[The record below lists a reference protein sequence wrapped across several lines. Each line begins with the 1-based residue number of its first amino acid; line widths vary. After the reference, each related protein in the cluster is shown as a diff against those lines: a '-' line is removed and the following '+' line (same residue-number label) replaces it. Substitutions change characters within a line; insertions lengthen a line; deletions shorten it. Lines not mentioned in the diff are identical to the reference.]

1 MKLKFCG
8 AARVVTGS
16 CHLFELN
23 EKKILVDCGLQQGAG
38 EIDNTILPFNPAE
51 IDAVIVTHAHIDHS
65 GRLPFLVKLGY
76 RGPIYCTRLTAELL
90 GIMLRDSAYIQEN
103 DTAWENQK
111 GKRAGR
117 LPKEPLYTIADAESC
132 LLQLRPVDYQNHFA
146 VCEGLRACFQD
157 AGHLLGSAMVELWA
171 KEGETEKKLVFSGDI
186 GNKNQPIIRDPAKLT
201 EADYVVM
208 ESTYGTRYHEVE
220 TVYTEDLAEIIGQ
233 TLAKGGNV
241 VIPAFAVGRTQ
252 ELLYYIREIK
262 ERGLVPE
269 LPDFPVYIDS
279 PLAEEATRIFS
290 GNLSGYID
298 GAAENLVKDGVGMLS
313 FPGLT
318 LCKSVDESKR
328 LNADGLPKVIIS
340 ASGMCD
346 AGRIRHH
353 LKHNLWRPECTV
365 VFVGYQAN
373 GSLGRLLL
381 DGVPRVKLFGE
392 EIAVKAKIV
401 NFPGLSSHADCDGL
415 LEWIQAFQPTPQH
428 VFVVHGD
435 EEVAPLFAEKL
446 NTLGIPAHAPL
457 FTEEYDLLKNEVA
470 QAGFIQKRIKPVP
483 EKVNPAYLR
492 LVEAGN
498 ALLALIKR
506 KKNDSSR
513 NLLLF
518 AEQLK
523 ALTKKWE
530 D

>member
-1 MKLKFCG
+1 M
-8 AARVVTGS
+8 
-16 CHLFELN
+16 
-23 EKKILVDCGLQQGAG
+23 
-38 EIDNTILPFNPAE
+38 
-51 IDAVIVTHAHIDHS
+51 
-65 GRLPFLVKLGY
+65 
-76 RGPIYCTRLTAELL
+76 
-90 GIMLRDSAYIQEN
+90 
-103 DTAWENQK
+103 
-111 GKRAGR
+111 
-117 LPKEPLYTIADAESC
+117 
-132 LLQLRPVDYQNHFA
+132 
-146 VCEGLRACFQD
+146 
-157 AGHLLGSAMVELWA
+157 
-171 KEGETEKKLVFSGDI
+171 
-186 GNKNQPIIRDPAKLT
+186 
-201 EADYVVM
+201 
-208 ESTYGTRYHEVE
+208 
-220 TVYTEDLAEIIGQ
+220 
-233 TLAKGGNV
+233 
-241 VIPAFAVGRTQ
+241 
-252 ELLYYIREIK
+252 
-262 ERGLVPE
+262 
-269 LPDFPVYIDS
+269 
-279 PLAEEATRIFS
+279 
-290 GNLSGYID
+290 
-298 GAAENLVKDGVGMLS
+298 
-313 FPGLT
+313 
-318 LCKSVDESKR
+318 
-328 LNADGLPKVIIS
+328 
-340 ASGMCD
+340 
-346 AGRIRHH
+346 
-353 LKHNLWRPECTV
+353 
-365 VFVGYQAN
+365 GYQAN